1 MDIMHSVIAGQYA
14 QERIAAA
21 QADRLAKDAR
31 QQRSSKRSRR
41 RALRLFRRPVLT
53 GAVAPRR

>member
-1 MDIMHSVIAGQYA
+1 MDIMHSVIAGQYT

-21 QADRLAKDAR
+21 QADRLAKEAR
-31 QQRSSKRSRR
+31 QPASRTRSRR
-41 RALRLFRRPVLT
+41 RALQLFRRPVLT